1 MNRLEKLL
9 KKMTLR
15 EKLAQMVQVLPF
27 VFTDDVDRNSLTGPL
42 KELNVKQEDLYNIGT
57 VYPALNVFDSEII
70 LNLKKQYFEKNPHGI
85 PLLVA
90 NDVVH
95 GLRTIFPFRWQYPAP
110 GTQKWQIIRA
120 CCCGGVI
127 RGGNSCD
134 ICPHGRPG

>member
-95 GLRTIFPFRWQYPAP
+95 GLRTIFPIPLAISCTWDPKMADYPCVLLRWSH
-110 GTQKWQIIRA
+110 TRWEFM
-120 CCCGGVI
+120 
-127 RGGNSCD
+127 
-134 ICPHGRPG
+134 